1 MTLRRPWSYPRA
13 AAAAALAAM
22 LALAAAQPFGGAA
35 APRATSTSTSTST
48 ATVSRAAATG
58 RLLVRVIVQGSTPG
72 SRAAE
77 RAVGRAGGRISRR
90 LPLVN
95 GVAATVPAAAL
106 PALVS
111 TPGVAAVTP
120 DRRVHVQAAQ
130 TSGTS
135 GNSVQSVYPTVVR
148 ATDVW
153 RAGDTGA
160 GVTVA
165 IVDTGVSAV
174 HDLQGRIVQVS
185 DDRTGQSAA
194 CVNLSGESTCDD
206 SYGHGTFIA
215 GIIAGNGTD
224 SNGRWKG
231 VAPATRILSVKI
243 AGRDGAADVS
253 NVLAAIQWVVSF
265 GQRYDIRVL
274 NLSLGTDSA
283 QPYTRDPLNYAVER
297 AWAAGIAVVV
307 SASNRGPGPRT
318 ISKPG
323 DDPFVVTVGAMDD
336 EGSRIDNDDVLP
348 DFTSRGPTL
357 ADGIAKPDVST
368 PGAHIVSLRAPG
380 SQIDTLFP
388 YYVDGQY
395 RRGSGTSMAAGVAS
409 GVAALVL
416 SANPTM
422 TPDRLKYALVHTTQP
437 TVSTDPNAVGAGLL
451 DAYAATYAA
460 PPGTANQGLTRS
472 SGLGGISDSR
482 GTVQTATTDPDLL
495 GVLINGLLTAQLL
508 VWDPVGYTTG
518 QWNTSTW
525 YLTTWYL
532 SRWYQLG
539 WYGTDWPGNNWRND
553 KYWYGTPWKGGAWWG
568 AWE

>member
-1 MTLRRPWSYPRA
+1 MTLRRPWSYRA
-13 AAAAALAAM
+13 VGAAVLAVM
-22 LALAAAQPFGGAA
+22 LALAAAQPFGATG
-35 APRATSTSTSTST
+35 PPGSTATST
-48 ATVSRAAATG
+48 AAVSRIAATG
-58 RLLVRVIVQGSTPG
+58 RLLVRVIVQGSAPG

-77 RAVGRAGGRISRR
+77 RAVARSGGRVSRK

-95 GVAATVPAAAL
+95 GVAATVPVAAL

-111 TPGVAAVTP
+111 APGVAAVTP
-120 DRRVHVQAAQ
+120 DRRVHVQAF
-130 TSGTS
+130 SPGS
-135 GNSVQSVYPTVVR
+135 EPVGGVQSVYPTVVR

-165 IVDTGVSAV
+165 MVDTGVSSTV
-174 HDLQGRIVQVS
+174 HDLEGRIVQIT
-185 DDRTGQSAA
+185 DDRTGLSAP
-194 CVNLSGESTCDD
+194 CVNLSGERNCND
-206 SYGHGTFIA
+206 SYGHGTFVA
-215 GIIAGNGTD
+215 GIIAGNGAD
-224 SNGRWKG
+224 SNGKWKG
-231 VAPATRILSVKI
+231 IAPSARILSVKI
-243 AGRDGAADVS
+243 AGADGASDVS
-253 NVLAAIQWVVSF
+253 NVLAAMQWVVSF
-265 GQRYDIRVL
+265 GPRYGVRVL

-283 QPYTRDPLNYAVER
+283 QHYAQDPLNYAVER

-307 SASNRGPGPRT
+307 SASNRGPDPRT

-336 EGSRIDNDDVLP
+336 EGSRNDNDDVLP

-357 ADGIAKPDVST
+357 ADGIAKPDVAT
-368 PGAHIVSLRAPG
+368 PGAHIVSLRAVG
-380 SQIDTLFP
+380 STIDTTFTN
-388 YYVDGQY
+388 YVDGYY
-395 RRGSGTSMAAGVAS
+395 RKGSGTSMAAGVAS

-437 TVSTDPNAVGAGLL
+437 TASTDPNAVGAGLL

-460 PPGTANQGLTRS
+460 PPGLANQGLARS
-472 SGLGGISDSR
+472 SGLGAINGSR
-482 GTVQTATTDPDLL
+482 GSVRTVTTDPDLL

-525 YLTTWYL
+525 YTTAWYL

-553 KYWYGTPWKGGAWWG
+553 RYWYGTPWKGGAWYG